1 MEKEKI
7 KIDKAGRML
16 AMTSKN
22 PVLLAEL
29 AKNEDWIVR
38 LNVAKNKYTSKRVL
52 IALAS
57 DTDWEVAAWLPD
69 NPSCPEEVFKKL
81 AVSDDTDILYY
92 LINGAYTPA
101 EIINDVVL
109 SNKNADTTVLI
120 AAIKSGKLTDNTLDK
135 LTKNNNKFIAD
146 EAETY
151 MKRRH
156 ILSEMKGA

>member
-1 MEKEKI
+1 MEKEKM

-22 PVLLAEL
+22 SVLLAEL
-29 AKNEDWIVR
+29 AKNADWVVR
-38 LNVAKNKYTSKRVL
+38 LNVAKNKCTSKKVL
-52 IALAS
+52 ITLAN

-69 NPSCPEEVFKKL
+69 NPSCPEKVFKKL

-92 LINGAYTPA
+92 LVNGAYTPA

-109 SNKNADTTVLI
+109 NNKNADTTVLI
-120 AAIKSGKLTDNTLDK
+120 AAIKSGKLTDDTLDK

-151 MKRRH
+151 MKGRR